1 MKVKSIVVLIML
13 GTLALPVVAQQ
24 NKVYKES
31 EITDSV
37 IEEEFSKSPPATN
50 VCAGKKGDGKCVRTR
65 QFLPVLTDQ
74 PDSTSGQGASLS
86 ILITFATNSAHLTHS
101 ARQALDIMG
110 RNMVKFAD
118 SDFVV
123 EGHADPRG
131 SYELNQRLSQA
142 RAESV
147 VNYLVRELGIDQT
160 RLRAIG
166 KGYTELLNNKNPVAP
181 ENRRVTFIRI
191 AKQ

>member
-1 MKVKSIVVLIML
+1 MKVKSIIVLIML
-13 GTLALPVVAQQ
+13 STLALPVVAQQ

-37 IEEEFSKSPPATN
+37 IEEEFSKSPPTTQG
-50 VCAGKKGDGKCVRTR
+50 CAGKTGDGECVRTR

-74 PDSTSGQGASLS
+74 PDPAPDQGASLS

-101 ARQALDIMG
+101 AQRALDIMG

-166 KGYTELLNNKNPVAP
+166 KGYTELLNKNNPVAP